1 MKIDYIAISG
11 MHKVY
16 DKKVYKLEDL
26 TYLYG
31 PNGSGKSTI
40 LQAIQLCLLG
50 YIPNTNKTASAI
62 FKHCNNDKL
71 EVELNLVGVELQ
83 EPEQIKIVR
92 TFTKVKSK
100 IVEDLKVVPD
110 IYNLQN
116 IIGNLELPI
125 LNFNEFLNLT
135 SNKQKELMISIL
147 PSNIN
152 TLDTHKYLS
161 NLDSYSVEC
170 DAIIDDISNTIP
182 SLNSIIDVKA
192 LNSALKQV
200 QSDLVAEDK
209 RLTGTVQSLIF
220 YDDYEGESDV
230 TSLQNQINELL
241 RKREASLKY
250 EAIQSQYASTKQQ
263 LDNFSELGDCV
274 ENDIK
279 YTELNSKRDQIYSD
293 RQDYHNLIDVMK
305 QQIVEYK
312 SQHSQNQKIIDS
324 KGICPYVEY
333 NCTEIESKIPELSIR
348 NSEIESA
355 IAALNKTIEL
365 NKSKI
370 NQLSDDEY
378 VVEDNIARLV
388 NDYRT
393 RDALLHLVESMETDK
408 IDESTYTSSSQL
420 SEQLKLLNDD
430 LVKAAAN
437 QKYSELLS
445 VLQKQRVCLDMQINF
460 VKSAVKASGENGLQS
475 ELMIKPFNSIEK
487 CMQNLLKILEL
498 EDLGLVKFNL
508 ESKANSFTFGLER
521 EKFIPFDLLSSG
533 EKCIFVL
540 VFMCAL
546 VEISTSSLNF
556 ILIDDLFDH
565 LDDDRF
571 KTVIDNINKISQK
584 LQIIVAGVKVPQNNL
599 TMRTIEVGVKC
610 D

>member
-209 RLTGTVQSLIF
+209 RLKGTVQSLIF

>member
-16 DKKVYKLEDL
+16 GKKVYKLEDL

-71 EVELNLVGVELQ
+71 EVELNLVRVELQ
-83 EPEQIKIVR
+83 EPEQIKIIR

-135 SNKQKELMISIL
+135 ANKQKELMISIL

-152 TLDTHKYLS
+152 TLDTHEYLS

-565 LDDDRF
+565 LDDGRF